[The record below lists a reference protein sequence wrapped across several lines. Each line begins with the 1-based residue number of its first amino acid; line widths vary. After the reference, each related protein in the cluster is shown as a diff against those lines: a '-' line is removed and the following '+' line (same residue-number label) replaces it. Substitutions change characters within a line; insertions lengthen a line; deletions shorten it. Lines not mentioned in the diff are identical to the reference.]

1 MFNSIFKEIKKNILY
16 MKNNLL
22 VFIKLIKFDYII
34 NIVYFIIMYDFLTYI
49 DKNSTFI
56 YSFLSQFFSYLNPLY
71 NLFTFLLFYFLISIR
86 SIVLLIFK
94 NNFKS
99 SNTKFDVKKVYFN
112 SNNYLTNNNY
122 NGILLQLLYSI
133 YNIVSFKVVFS
144 YLMSWYSIFFKY
156 TLNNFFVF
164 RFILNSLQN
173 FTKVVS
179 WYPIFKRHSV
189 FGYYRINRQRWV
201 ELKSE
206 EINYIKY

>member
-71 NLFTFLLFYFLISIR
+71 NLSTFLLFYFLISIR

-122 NGILLQLLYSI
+122 NGILLQLLYSV

-144 YLMSWYSIFFKY
+144 YLMS
-156 TLNNFFVF
+156 
-164 RFILNSLQN
+164 
-173 FTKVVS
+173 
-179 WYPIFKRHSV
+179 
-189 FGYYRINRQRWV
+189 
-201 ELKSE
+201 
-206 EINYIKY
+206 

>member
-144 YLMSWYSIFFKY
+144 YLMS
-156 TLNNFFVF
+156 
-164 RFILNSLQN
+164 
-173 FTKVVS
+173 
-179 WYPIFKRHSV
+179 
-189 FGYYRINRQRWV
+189 
-201 ELKSE
+201 
-206 EINYIKY
+206 